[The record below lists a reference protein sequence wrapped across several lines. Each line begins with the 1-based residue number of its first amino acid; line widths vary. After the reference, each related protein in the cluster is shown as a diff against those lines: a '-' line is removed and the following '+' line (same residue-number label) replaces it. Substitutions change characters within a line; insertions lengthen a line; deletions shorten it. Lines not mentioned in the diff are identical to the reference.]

1 MGDLLG
7 ALIALFIG
15 ILLIPIILLVVLLS
29 LAAAGVGI
37 AIGLAAAV
45 IGIALHLFFWA
56 LPFILVFGL
65 IWLVFRPSPKRQ
77 IARQ

>member
-1 MGDLLG
+1 MGDLIG
-7 ALIALFIG
+7 GLIAFFVLL
-15 ILLIPIILLVVLLS
+15 LLIPIILLVVLLS

-37 AIGLAAAV
+37 ALGLAAAV

-56 LPFILVFGL
+56 LPFLLVFGL
-65 IWLVFRPSPKRQ
+65 IWLIFRPSRRE

>member
-7 ALIALFIG
+7 GLIALFVM
-15 ILLIPIILLVVLLS
+15 ILLIPVILLVVVLAMAATVGGVMIGI
-29 LAAAGVGI
+29 AAA
-37 AIGLAAAV
+37 A

-65 IWLVFRPSPKRQ
+65 IWLVFRPSPNRR

>member
-1 MGDLLG
+1 MGDLIG
-7 ALIALFIG
+7 GLIALFIW
-15 ILLIPIILLVVLLS
+15 LLIIPIILLAVLLS

-37 AIGLAAAV
+37 AIALVAAV

-56 LPFILVFGL
+56 LPFLIVFGL
-65 IWLVFRPSPKRQ
+65 IWLIFRPSSRR

>member
-1 MGDLLG
+1 MGDLIG
-7 ALIALFIG
+7 GLIALIVG
-15 ILLIPIILLVVLLS
+15 LLLIPIILLVVLLS

-56 LPFILVFGL
+56 LPFILVLGL
-65 IWLVFRPSPKRQ
+65 IWLVFRPSPRRQ